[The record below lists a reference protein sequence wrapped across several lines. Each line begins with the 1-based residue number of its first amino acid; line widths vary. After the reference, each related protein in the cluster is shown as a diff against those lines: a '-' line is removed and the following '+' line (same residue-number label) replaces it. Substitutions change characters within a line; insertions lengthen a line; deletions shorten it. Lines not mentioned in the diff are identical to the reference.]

1 MLSYLSTID
10 MLLSGQTQSV
20 CVLLAVRIYYGCTG
34 TNRTLVVVTIMSG
47 LS

>member
-20 CVLLAVRIYYGCTG
+20 CVLLAVRIYYGWDALEQTEH
-34 TNRTLVVVTIMSG
+34 
-47 LS
+47 